1 MCDRTQEFQRFV
13 HDANLTDANIAKKP
27 RATSAAKGKSEFN
40 SAAADIAKGV
50 HRTAN
55 MLSKLTNLV
64 RKQGLFDDPTDE
76 INSLIFRI
84 KQDLDELNSKCDT
97 AQQFIDSSKGFFSS
111 DSKNQA
117 TQHNSKVVGQLKSEL
132 MSTTKDFKTVLEMR
146 SSKMKDQQQRKL
158 ELTGKGMLS
167 PIRAGEAS
175 SSSSASAYSQQG
187 NAHLGLT
194 QRHNNA
200 PGPKV
205 LPSPYMDSA
214 STPLLYGNSIEEN
227 GGSNSG
233 MVYDASHTQQL
244 LLEPI
249 TGNSQYY
256 DSREKAVSE
265 VEKTIG
271 ELGTLFKRL
280 ATMISEQQELIERI
294 DDDVENAVENTNNA
308 RNALLK
314 AYENVS
320 SNRGLYMKIGAI
332 LAVFLLLFVLFVL

>member
-1 MCDRTQEFQRFV
+1 MCDRTHEFQRLV
-13 HDANLTDANIAKKP
+13 QESSLSNPNAGKKP
-27 RATSAAKGKSEFN
+27 KTLQSAKGKSAFN
-40 SAAADIAKGV
+40 EAAADIAKGV
-50 HRTAN
+50 HKTST
-55 MLSKLTNLV
+55 MLTKLTNLV
-64 RKQGLFDDPTDE
+64 RKQGLFEDPTDE

-84 KQDLDELNSKCDT
+84 KQDLDELNTKCDS
-97 AQQFIDSSKGFFSS
+97 AQQYIDSSKGFFGS

-117 TQHNSKVVGQLKSEL
+117 SQHNSKVVGQLKSEL
-132 MSTTKDFKTVLEMR
+132 MSATKDFKSVLELR

-158 ELTGKGMLS
+158 ELTGKGLLS
-167 PIRAGEAS
+167 PIRATDAP
-175 SSSSASAYSQQG
+175 SSSSASAYSQG
-187 NAHLGLT
+187 NSQLGLT
-194 QRHNNA
+194 HRHGNHA
-200 PGPKV
+200 PKV

-214 STPLLYGNSIEEN
+214 ETPLLHSKSIDESAGNS
-227 GGSNSG
+227 GF
-233 MVYDASHTQQL
+233 VYDATQSQHQL

-256 DSREKAVSE
+256 DAREKAVSE

-308 RNALLK
+308 KNALMK

-320 SNRGLYMKIGAI
+320 SNRGLFLKIGAI
-332 LAVFLLLFVLFVL
+332 IAVFLLLFVLFVL